1 MDGMT
6 MESTMTDIAA
16 RNLAV
21 AEAHLRDEARDPAA
35 VMALYTDDIVLEM
48 PTRGLILTGKAE
60 IEANY
65 RRMFGAIAEVEM
77 IPLTRF
83 ATETHVVDDC
93 LVRFRLVGDGFANA
107 PVPVGSRVELRLMH
121 LFAMRDGRIARE
133 TVLEGWTRLPG

>member
-1 MDGMT
+1 MDGMAV
-6 MESTMTDIAA
+6 DLAA

-35 VMALYTDDIVLEM
+35 VMDLYTDDIVLEM
-48 PTRGLILTGKAE
+48 PTRGMVLRSKAE

-77 IPLTRF
+77 ETITRF
-83 ATETHVVDDC
+83 ATATHVVDDS

-107 PVPVGSRVELRLMH
+107 PVPVGTRVELRLMH
-121 LFAMRDGRIARE
+121 LFAMRDGKIARE

>member
-6 MESTMTDIAA
+6 MTPGGEIAA

-48 PTRGLILTGKAE
+48 PTRGVTLTNKRD

-77 IPLTRF
+77 TTLTRF
-83 ATETHVVDDC
+83 ATETHVVDDS

-121 LFAMRDGRIARE
+121 LFAMRNGRIARE
-133 TVLEGWTRLPG
+133 TVLEGWRRID

>member
-1 MDGMT
+1 MDGMV
-6 MESTMTDIAA
+6 MDLAA

-48 PTRGLILTGKAE
+48 PTRGIVLSGKAE

-65 RRMFGAIAEVEM
+65 RRMFGAIAEVE
-77 IPLTRF
+77 IEPLTRF
-83 ATETHVVDDC
+83 ATAEHVVDDC
-93 LVRFRLVGDGFANA
+93 IVRFRLVRDGFANA
-107 PVPVGSRVELRLMH
+107 PVPVGARVKMRLMH

-133 TVLEGWTRLPG
+133 TVLEGWRRLPD